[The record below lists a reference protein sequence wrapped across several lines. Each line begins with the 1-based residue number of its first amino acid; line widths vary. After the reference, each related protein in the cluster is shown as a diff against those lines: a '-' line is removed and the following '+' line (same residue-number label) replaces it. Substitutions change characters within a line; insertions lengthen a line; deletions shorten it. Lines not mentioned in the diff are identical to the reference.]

1 MRQADGE
8 LRWLSAVLYPVI
20 AAGELLGIGVVATD
34 VTQRRQAEQD
44 LQSLFN
50 RSLALWAVLDLE
62 GRILRVNAAWTDT
75 TYYSPEE
82 LVGKRLEGLVDE
94 VQRDSFCDILA
105 AVVAGEECGELELR
119 LIAKEGSVHCLLCN
133 LARAETGDSINFNA

>member
-8 LRWLSAVLYPVI
+8 LRWLSAVRYPVI

-50 RSLALWAVLDLE
+50 RSLAL
-62 GRILRVNAAWTDT
+62 
-75 TYYSPEE
+75 
-82 LVGKRLEGLVDE
+82 
-94 VQRDSFCDILA
+94 
-105 AVVAGEECGELELR
+105 
-119 LIAKEGSVHCLLCN
+119 
-133 LARAETGDSINFNA
+133 